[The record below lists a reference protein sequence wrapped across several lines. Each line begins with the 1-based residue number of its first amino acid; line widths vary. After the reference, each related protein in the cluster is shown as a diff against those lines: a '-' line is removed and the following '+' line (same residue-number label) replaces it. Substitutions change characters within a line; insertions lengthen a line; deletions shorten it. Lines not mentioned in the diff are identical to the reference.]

1 MTNPEF
7 TELFNNMELRIIKL
21 MEQIGVIPEQISQ
34 YMQNQAK
41 IPPGVQG
48 NNVPNFN
55 PAMLGGGM
63 LPGSNPMDL
72 LQLQQFYQM
81 QQMQMQQQPKKWSM
95 IMYRRYL
102 HANFVNFT
110 DNAKAYSIFKL
121 WISTYY

>member
-7 TELFNNMELRIIKL
+7 TELFNDMELKIIKL

-41 IPPGVQG
+41 IPPGVPG
-48 NNVPNFN
+48 PNVPNFN

-81 QQMQMQQQPKKWSM
+81 QQMQMQQQQQPKKWL
-95 IMYRRYL
+95 IDD
-102 HANFVNFT
+102 V
-110 DNAKAYSIFKL
+110 
-121 WISTYY
+121 

>member
-7 TELFNNMELRIIKL
+7 TELFNDMELKIIKL

-41 IPPGVQG
+41 IPAGVQPP
-48 NNVPNFN
+48 NLPNFN

-72 LQLQQFYQM
+72 LQLQQIYQM
-81 QQMQMQQQPKKWSM
+81 QQMQQMQQNQQPKK
-95 IMYRRYL
+95 
-102 HANFVNFT
+102 
-110 DNAKAYSIFKL
+110 
-121 WISTYY
+121 

>member
-7 TELFNNMELRIIKL
+7 TELFNDMELKIIKL

-41 IPPGVQG
+41 LPVGVQQP
-48 NNVPNFN
+48 NVPNFN

-81 QQMQMQQQPKKWSM
+81 QQMQLLQQQQQQQQPKKWS
-95 IMYRRYL
+95 I
-102 HANFVNFT
+102 
-110 DNAKAYSIFKL
+110 SCIKL
-121 WISTYY
+121 FSFHF